1 MLICYLFNILVFQF
15 ESSNRPSGILIRGI
29 PLLSLLIT
37 IVVCLLQ
44 IVYSIIFVALISPI
58 ITAFYSL
65 YLVIQRGFRI
75 FTDIIMLFIIGK
87 LGRTPS
93 RDTSIARK
101 ISGPGMSRDYFYSI
115 N

>member
-1 MLICYLFNILVFQF
+1 MSIA
-15 ESSNRPSGILIRGI
+15 
-29 PLLSLLIT
+29 IT
-37 IVVCLLQ
+37 IIVGLLQ
-44 IVYSIIFVALISPI
+44 IVYSILFLSIIVPISI
-58 ITAFYSL
+58 AFYCL
-65 YLVIQRGFRI
+65 YLVLQRGFRT
-75 FTDIIMLFIIGK
+75 FTDSIMLFIIGK

>member
-1 MLICYLFNILVFQF
+1 
-15 ESSNRPSGILIRGI
+15 
-29 PLLSLLIT
+29 LSIAIT
-37 IVVCLLQ
+37 IIVSLLQ
-44 IVYSIIFVALISPI
+44 IVFSILFLAI
-58 ITAFYSL
+58 IAPTAIAFYCL
-65 YLVIQRGFRI
+65 YLVLQRGFRT
-75 FTDIIMLFIIGK
+75 FTDSIMLFIIGK